1 MTLIQVKGH
10 EPKQYY
16 ALWFIAGLLYN
27 FTSVKM
33 KGPNKTFRTNE
44 NYILFYSDPDFIC
57 TIEFLT
63 ALNFHRAVL
72 RI

>member
-33 KGPNKTFRTNE
+33 KGPNKTLRTKKIISSAISLAMSFSRE
-44 NYILFYSDPDFIC
+44 SDVHY
-57 TIEFLT
+57 LSL
-63 ALNFHRAVL
+63 A
-72 RI
+72 